1 MLDMLSVHIDLKQS
15 KKFAKPEV
23 KVCIEEF
30 EEKLNKYHTEKKDQ
44 EATTRNAQIHQQKVN
59 TMGHSVADR
68 NAGEE
73 SAESDISEG

>member
-1 MLDMLSVHIDLKQS
+1 MLSVHIDLKQS

-23 KVCIEEF
+23 KVLTEEF

-59 TMGHSVADR
+59 TMGSFVVDR